1 MWKMTQR
8 FGKWPKYL
16 GNGLDT
22 WGTDEVFENRL
33 YYLFKW
39 LKNLTNGLNMWKM
52 TYIFWNWLKCLRNDQ
67 NMLEMTQI
75 CGKWL
80 KYVGK

>member
-1 MWKMTQR
+1 MTQR

-22 WGTDEVFENRL
+22 WGTAKVLRIGLTMLEMASKFD
-33 YYLFKW
+33 KG
-39 LKNLTNGLNMWKM
+39 LKYVEM
-52 TYIFWNWLKCLRNDQ
+52 TYIFGNWLKCLRNDQ
-67 NMLEMTQI
+67 NMWEMTQI

-80 KYVGK
+80 KYVVK